1 MRHSLLALT
10 RANCLGIG
18 AMLARLREFD
28 GADSGRPMLT
38 GILTDE
44 GRIDLKLANVLGQN
58 NVAAD
63 VRNASPV

>member
-1 MRHSLLALT
+1 
-10 RANCLGIG
+10 
-18 AMLARLREFD
+18 MLARLREFD

-58 NVAAD
+58 NVARSERLACL
-63 VRNASPV
+63 N